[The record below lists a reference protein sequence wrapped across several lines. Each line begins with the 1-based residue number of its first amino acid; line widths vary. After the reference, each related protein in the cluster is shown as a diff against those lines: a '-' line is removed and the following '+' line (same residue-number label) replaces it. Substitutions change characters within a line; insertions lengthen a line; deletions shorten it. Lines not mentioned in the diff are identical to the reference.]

1 MSKKKSKNKGLIKG
15 FRGLIFMQD
24 KKTVIRFSDIRM
36 TIENP
41 DCMITY
47 IKIGKKKVI
56 PKIKKIEHSK
66 MKEYKVHILTKTP
79 SFIKEYVLVNE
90 NQNVV
95 KSHCGATYTDYI
107 RSNSDKR
114 YGVFN
119 TNEQLRGAKT
129 TIKYTIP
136 LQVYINSLRWGNKM
150 ESQQYKDGD
159 RVVGESVAVKDLK
172 SDKLIPVYSAPV
184 NILIECPDKRFI
196 VMQ

>member
-41 DCMITY
+41 DCTITY

-90 NQNVV
+90 NQNVI
-95 KSHCGATYTDYI
+95 KSHCGATHTDYI

-114 YGVFN
+114 YDVFN
-119 TNEQLRGAKT
+119 TNEQLRGAMT

-150 ESQQYKDGD
+150 EKQQYKDGD

-172 SDKLIPVYSAPV
+172 SDKLIPIYSAPV